1 MQLRQSIADQLKTQ
15 PMLAPVEDMLSDFI
29 FELLSRYNG
38 MLQYLRINKINEAME
53 QLERVIPL
61 FNQENNTG
69 HSALSA
75 KDVHRG
81 LEIVDEQITA
91 QFLLQLNA
99 KMRLVLKDISRN
111 NMDRAL
117 KQYYGLHL
125 MVADVIQ

>member
-15 PMLAPVEDMLSDFI
+15 PMLAPVEDM
-29 FELLSRYNG
+29 
-38 MLQYLRINKINEAME
+38 
-53 QLERVIPL
+53 
-61 FNQENNTG
+61 
-69 HSALSA
+69 
-75 KDVHRG
+75 
-81 LEIVDEQITA
+81 ITA